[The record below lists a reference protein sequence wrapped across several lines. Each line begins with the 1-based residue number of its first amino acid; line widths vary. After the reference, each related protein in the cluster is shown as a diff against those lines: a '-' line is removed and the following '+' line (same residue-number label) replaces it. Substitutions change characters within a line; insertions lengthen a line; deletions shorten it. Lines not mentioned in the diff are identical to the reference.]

1 MSEFDKLKDE
11 AEQAAQQHP
20 QQVEEGTQAVEKK
33 LGIQPQGDGQS
44 GQVGQ
49 ASSDSP
55 ADSGEQGQ
63 NSPAS

>member
-20 QQVEEGTQAVEKK
+20 QQVEEGEQAIEKK
-33 LGIQPQGDGQS
+33 LGVQPQGDGQPA
-44 GQVGQ
+44 GQ
-49 ASSDSP
+49 ASSNSP
-55 ADSGEQGQ
+55 ADGGEQGQ

>member
-20 QQVEEGTQAVEKK
+20 QQVEEGEQAIEKK
-33 LGIQPQGDGQS
+33 LGVQPQGDAQP
-44 GQVGQ
+44 GQ
-49 ASSDSP
+49 AGQTSSNSQ